1 MARQHRS
8 FSGSAQTR
16 VLLAAPLAAALL
28 IAGCNSADNRFSAD
42 SGMASTAMGK
52 SEEKLQKAA
61 EHWAERFAANP
72 KDKRAALN
80 LSQVLRAQGKKAQA
94 IVIMRQAALHH
105 TEDADIQGELGK
117 ALADAGRNAEAIS
130 VLERLAVSGNA
141 DWRVISSYGTV
152 LDQMERHAD
161 ARQQYQRAL
170 QMEPNQPSVL
180 SNLGL
185 SYALDRNLP
194 EAEKTLRLAAAQPK
208 AEDAVRQNLALVLGL
223 QGKFEEAEQ
232 VARTTLPEREASN
245 NLSYLRQMLSQPQNW
260 AKLQALEAKNR
271 PATEEKQANAR

>member
-1 MARQHRS
+1 MAPKRGGYGKTGR
-8 FSGSAQTR
+8 AYA
-16 VLLAAPLAAALL
+16 LLAAPLAATLL
-28 IAGCNSADNRFSAD
+28 IAGCNSADNRFKAEGVTTSMAD
-42 SGMASTAMGK
+42 GK
-52 SEEKLQKAA
+52 ADEKLQQAT
-61 EHWAERFAANP
+61 EHWAKRFAANP
-72 KDKRAALN
+72 KDKTAALN

-94 IVIMRQAALHH
+94 LVIMRQAALHH
-105 TEDADIQGELGK
+105 TDDAAIQGELGK
-117 ALADAGRNAEAIS
+117 ALADAGRNGEAIS
-130 VLERLAVSGNA
+130 VLEKLAGGGNA

-152 LDQMERHAD
+152 LDQMERHAE

-208 AEDAVRQNLALVLGL
+208 AEDVVRQNLALVLGL

-232 VARTTLPEREASN
+232 VARTTMPEQQASN

-260 AKLQALEAKNR
+260 ATLQALEAKNR
-271 PATEEKQANAR
+271 PSQEKQASAR

>member
-1 MARQHRS
+1 MAPRHGGFGRPWQAR
-8 FSGSAQTR
+8 A
-16 VLLAAPLAAALL
+16 LLAAPLAAALL
-28 IAGCNSADNRFSAD
+28 IAGCSSADNRFSTENMSAAA
-42 SGMASTAMGK
+42 GEGK

-61 EHWAERFAANP
+61 EHWGKRFAANP
-72 KDKRAALN
+72 KDKAAAIN
-80 LSQVLRAQGKKAQA
+80 LSNVLRAQGKKAQA
-94 IVIMRQAALHH
+94 VVIIRQAVLHH
-105 TEDADIQGELGK
+105 PDDSELQGELGK

-130 VLERLAVSGNA
+130 VLERLAASGSA

-152 LDQMERHAD
+152 LDQMERHAE

-170 QMEPNQPSVL
+170 QLAPNQPSVL

-185 SYALDRNLP
+185 SHALDRNLP
-194 EAEKTLRLAAAQPK
+194 QAEQALRLAAAQPD

-223 QGKFEEAEQ
+223 QGKFAEAEQ
-232 VARTTLPEREASN
+232 VARTTLPEREANS

-271 PATEEKQANAR
+271 PAAEERQASAR